1 MRIKTELI
9 DDYLLLNKLTKTQ
22 FCKICGISYT
32 SLQNVYKQNFGSYI
46 TTIFKIIKV
55 IKVTPKIFFEN

>member
-9 DDYLLLNKLTKTQ
+9 DNYLLLNKLTKTQ

-32 SLQNVYKQNFGSYI
+32 SLQNVYKQNLV
-46 TTIFKIIKV
+46 V
-55 IKVTPKIFFEN
+55 ILLLFSKLLK